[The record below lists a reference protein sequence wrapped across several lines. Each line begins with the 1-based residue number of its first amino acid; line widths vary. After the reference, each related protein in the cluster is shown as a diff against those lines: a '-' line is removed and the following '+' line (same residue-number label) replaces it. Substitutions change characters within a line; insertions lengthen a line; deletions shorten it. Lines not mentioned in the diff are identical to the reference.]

1 MDYNFGRLSKM
12 SSTASGG
19 GGFGGGGSLS
29 ALANVARLA
38 TEPMPKFVKKK
49 LQDLI
54 VNLYLT
60 IAPEEHIQYSFRIDN
75 NLKKFEIMHKT
86 PDNHTRSLKV
96 TVLKEMN
103 EHGNV
108 IAFGFYNVTMN
119 ERHETVYT
127 GYVHT
132 TDEPLYKLAVEI
144 QKVQHSL
151 IQIVEEPYR
160 TNGSFFSPNKERRNT
175 LKQKRRKNRRKTRQN

>member
-1 MDYNFGRLSKM
+1 M
-12 SSTASGG
+12 STTASGGG

-38 TEPMPKFVKKK
+38 TEPTPKFVKKK

-60 IAPEEHIQYSFRIDN
+60 IDPEEHKQYSFRIDN
-75 NLKKFEIMHKT
+75 NLKKFEIMYKT

-103 EHGNV
+103 EA
-108 IAFGFYNVTMN
+108 IT
-119 ERHETVYT
+119 
-127 GYVHT
+127 
-132 TDEPLYKLAVEI
+132 
-144 QKVQHSL
+144 
-151 IQIVEEPYR
+151 
-160 TNGSFFSPNKERRNT
+160 
-175 LKQKRRKNRRKTRQN
+175 